1 MAVVINEFEVVDN
14 APLAAPAA
22 GAATP
27 SSSPPPLPDP
37 EDLRRLLAIGAELQ
51 LRRYAH

>member
-1 MAVVINEFEVVDN
+1 MAVVINEFEVVDS
-14 APLAAPAA
+14 APPPAHAA
-22 GAATP
+22 GDATR
-27 SSSPPPLPDP
+27 SLSPPPLPDT